1 MAASMKSS
9 HPDRRVAM
17 TSFFMAVGGAFLL
30 LTALVLW
37 RLKVEPL
44 RTPPLGTAVF
54 SSRPSDFALT
64 PKTASAL
71 VTAVGASLIVLSIL
85 TLEW

>member
-1 MAASMKSS
+1 
-9 HPDRRVAM
+9 M
-17 TSFFMAVGGAFLL
+17 TSFFMAIGGAVLL

-37 RLKVEPL
+37 RLNVDPS
-44 RTPPLGTAVF
+44 RTPPLRSAVW

-71 VTAVGASLIVLSIL
+71 VTAVGASLMVLSIL
-85 TLEW
+85 PLEW